1 MLLFP
6 QRLAK
11 QAPGFG
17 LKTAVD
23 DIRASEARVT
33 IMVLDAC
40 RDNPLTPPGGRSLGG
55 EKGLRPPPPSNGLLI
70 HERNLLLPSALCG
83 AAKVAESR

>member
-1 MLLFP
+1 MLLFA

-23 DIRASEARVT
+23 DFRASEARVT

-40 RDNPLTPPGGRSLGG
+40 RDNPLTPPGAVRS
-55 EKGLRPPPPSNGLLI
+55 EAR
-70 HERNLLLPSALCG
+70 RACDLP
-83 AAKVAESR
+83 RHRTDY